1 MCKVKAKVKTK
12 VKVKAKLTGEPAGSV
27 GRDVEEA
34 TVRRRARHGVAR
46 VTLVHRRLEQLTLRR
61 QRRQVVAQFALARHL
76 RTGNRRRRRTGS
88 DVGGARR
95 ASGECGLV
103 WLLAAAGAA
112 AWTVG
117 LCQIS

>member
-1 MCKVKAKVKTK
+1 MKAKVKT
-12 VKVKAKLTGEPAGSV
+12 KVKAKLTGEPAGSV

-34 TVRRRARHGVAR
+34 TIRRRTRHGVAR
-46 VTLVHRRLEQLTLRR
+46 VTLVHRRLEQFALRR
-61 QRRQVVAQFALARHL
+61 QRRQIVAQFALARHL
-76 RTGNRRRRRTGS
+76 RTGNRRRRRRAGS
-88 DVGGARR
+88 NVGGARR

-103 WLLAAAGAA
+103 WLLAVAAAA